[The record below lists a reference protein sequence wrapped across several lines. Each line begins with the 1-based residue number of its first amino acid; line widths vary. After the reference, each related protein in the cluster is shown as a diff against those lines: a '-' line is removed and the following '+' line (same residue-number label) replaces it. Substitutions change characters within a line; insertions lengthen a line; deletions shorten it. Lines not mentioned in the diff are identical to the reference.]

1 MSRRILDTKP
11 RRDTSRLA
19 SRGCQEVASTCSNE
33 RRSALGK
40 VNFSTHT
47 QSGWGSW
54 ELVLGHT
61 IIKGFRDGCEVKVKG
76 CERESKVWAG
86 ADCFGV
92 LVRAQKVQV

>member
-1 MSRRILDTKP
+1 M
-11 RRDTSRLA
+11 
-19 SRGCQEVASTCSNE
+19 
-33 RRSALGK
+33 
-40 VNFSTHT
+40 
-47 QSGWGSW
+47 
-54 ELVLGHT
+54 VLGHT